1 MVTVNADPY
10 TSVLLVGFMASGKS
24 TVGRE
29 LALLLGWV
37 FVDMDSAIE
46 ERYGANAVSYTHLT
60 LPTKA

>member
-46 ERYGANAVSYTHLT
+46 ERYGANVDLSLIHI
-60 LPTKA
+60 